1 MAAGTPDAMNIP
13 IGTYGDPLS
22 LKKELVIDSFNHTF
36 VDGVS
41 GVGKSTLLEDVA
53 IQIIRAGRPLL
64 YVDPH
69 GTSARRILGHIP
81 KRYGERVVYINPLAK
96 KVPGISVFCGK
107 TKEEKELDIASL
119 SSMLKSTAG
128 DAWGFET
135 ANVIDGAATAAVESM
150 EHPTMAHVYLFIV
163 RKLIRERMIREADNP
178 LLTDFALEY
187 DEGLRASE
195 RMSKFAPSINKLK
208 PFVRPIIRTIFNQT
222 ANLPLIDLMND
233 AIVIVDLDKGK
244 IGDMNAALIGSAIL
258 NHIGIYAFR
267 RPAANR
273 KEFTVMVDEFQ
284 TFSHGINWTTFFA
297 ELRKF
302 GIRCWL
308 ATQSVT
314 QVPEQWMDSILGN
327 VNNLICFAVG
337 DKDALRIAAAYGDPS
352 LAQGLIWLDDHE
364 FYAKVK
370 IGRQRHLFRHV
381 KAFAPIPKQGDES
394 KYRDVLKTSRMR
406 WGKNRKEVDAG
417 IVKLLKSGLQE
428 EASSKARRDHSG
440 NIVR

>member
-1 MAAGTPDAMNIP
+1 MNIA

-22 LKKELVIDSFNHTF
+22 LKKELLIDSFNHTF

-53 IQIIRAGRPLL
+53 IQIIRAGKPLI
-64 YVDPH
+64 YIDPH

-96 KVPGISVFCGK
+96 KVPGISIFCGK

-119 SSMLKSTAG
+119 SSILKSTAG

-135 ANVIDGAATAAVESM
+135 ANVIDGAATAAVESV

-163 RKLIRERMIREADNP
+163 RKLVRERMIAAADNP

-208 PFVRPIIRTIFNQT
+208 PFVRPIMRTIFNQT
-222 ANLPLIDLMND
+222 ANLPLIELMND
-233 AIVIVDLDKGK
+233 AIIIVDLDKGK
-244 IGDMNAALIGSAIL
+244 IGDVNAALIGSAIL

-267 RPAANR
+267 RPAHHR
-273 KEFTVMVDEFQ
+273 EDFTVIVDEFQ
-284 TFSHGINWTTFFA
+284 NFSHGINWTTFFA

-337 DKDALRIAAAYGDPS
+337 DRDAERIAAAYGDPT
-352 LAQGLIWLDDHE
+352 LAHSLIWLDDHE

-370 IGRQRHLFRHV
+370 IGKQRHLFPHV
-381 KAFAPIPKQGDES
+381 RALEPIRRQGDES
-394 KYRDVLKTSRMR
+394 AYRNVLKTSRMR
-406 WGKNRKEVDAG
+406 WGKNRKDVDAG
-417 IVKLLKSGLQE
+417 ILKLLKRGLEDEPSG
-428 EASSKARRDHSG
+428 SRGGPSKKRLR
-440 NIVR
+440 